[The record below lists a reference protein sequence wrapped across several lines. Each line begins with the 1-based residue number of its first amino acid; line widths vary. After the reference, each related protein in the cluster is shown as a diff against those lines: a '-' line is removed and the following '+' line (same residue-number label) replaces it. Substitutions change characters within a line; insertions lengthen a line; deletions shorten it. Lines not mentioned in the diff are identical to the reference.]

1 MKRITF
7 LITLLFALTC
17 QAQLLWKVS
26 GGTLEKP
33 SYLFG
38 TYHLMPSA
46 FVDSVPG

>member
-26 GGTLEKP
+26 GGTLENRVIC
-33 SYLFG
+33 LAL
-38 TYHLMPSA
+38 TT
-46 FVDSVPG
+46 